1 MQFSRSFAAPRAT
14 VWKFWTEPACLAEW
28 FGPTGDTSGEVYP
41 HVLHAT
47 MELTSHESRSVP
59 VPLLCSSTGPV
70 LQRFRPVSKSRG
82 IASETLHGTF

>member
-41 HVLHAT
+41 ACAACNDGTH
-47 MELTSHESRSVP
+47 
-59 VPLLCSSTGPV
+59 
-70 LQRFRPVSKSRG
+70 
-82 IASETLHGTF
+82 IA